1 MGHPVAF
8 FKSVTAEICSTN
20 VAGTNAARTNVS
32 WTKLIVTV
40 AMSYF
45 ISVSLFSSLLNY
57 LLSLERM
64 SPYHFSGLVPGCWVG
79 DWLENYFLSLKVIWW
94 KINAT
99 LSL

>member
-1 MGHPVAF
+1 MGHPVGF

-64 SPYHFSGLVPGCWVG
+64 SPYHFSGLVAG
-79 DWLENYFLSLKVIWW
+79 
-94 KINAT
+94 
-99 LSL
+99 